1 MTKGYHN
8 YRGRGGRQKRLLAVV
23 LVLVILAATAF
34 LVIQNYIV
42 YDDAGKAHI
51 EWPFRKDEPQPDDNA
66 TPPVSQDDVNIDYV
80 DNGYAPHLQ
89 ELHAQML
96 PGNALRQAPE
106 TVLADLTED
115 AFAVEVKRV
124 NGSIPYAT
132 QVDIPQEVEAERQQ
146 MLARLRTEL
155 WEQVC
160 AIHADVILPP
170 DREQGSEAAEQQ
182 LHILLYQTDVP
193 EAELDAALSDLRAQ
207 RRREKAQ
214 YQGAPFADVFQVELI
229 LSEEDSD
236 RACIVDVGDTGMR
249 YVIP

>member
-106 TVLADLTED
+106 TVLADLTEQ
-115 AFAVEVKRV
+115 R
-124 NGSIPYAT
+124 S
-132 QVDIPQEVEAERQQ
+132 Q
-146 MLARLRTEL
+146 
-155 WEQVC
+155 
-160 AIHADVILPP
+160 
-170 DREQGSEAAEQQ
+170 
-182 LHILLYQTDVP
+182 
-193 EAELDAALSDLRAQ
+193 LDAAIQKLTYKVSRYEAAVRTGVLSWTKETETD
-207 RRREKAQ
+207 
-214 YQGAPFADVFQVELI
+214 
-229 LSEEDSD
+229 
-236 RACIVDVGDTGMR
+236 
-249 YVIP
+249 